1 LVELFAKPIAMH
13 LKLFGFHL
21 LSTSALRES
30 EARAEERW
38 RALFERRLAEELSKV
53 ERLQREA
60 EAIRASAERRSREM
74 IAECNRSIREQTE
87 AFDRDWRRREDK
99 TQERVRELED
109 EFERLSHSLSAYTD
123 KGRKLLA
130 LAIDRRTPQH
140 ESVAAFLK
148 AREQGISLHR
158 G

>member
-1 LVELFAKPIAMH
+1 MN
-13 LKLFGFHL
+13 LKFLGFHL
-21 LSTSALRES
+21 LSTSTLREC
-30 EARAEERW
+30 EARAEDRW
-38 RALFERRLAEELSKV
+38 RAVYERRQAEELSKV

-60 EAIRASAERRSREM
+60 EAIRASAERRSKEM
-74 IAECNRSIREQTE
+74 LSECNRSIREQTE

-99 TQERVRELED
+99 TQERVRELEA

-130 LAIDRRTPQH
+130 LAIDQRTPEN

-148 AREQGISLHR
+148 ARAQGIRLHQ